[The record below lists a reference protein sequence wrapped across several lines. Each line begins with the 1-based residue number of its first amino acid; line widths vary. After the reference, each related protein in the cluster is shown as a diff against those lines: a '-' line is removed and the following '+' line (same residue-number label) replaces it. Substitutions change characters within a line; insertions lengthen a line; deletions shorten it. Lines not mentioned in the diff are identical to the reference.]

1 MSKPLRPADLIF
13 NHKNSFFKK
22 KKENIIKSG
31 SIVNIY
37 IVYSLSQKTINS
49 DNVLKNCLFAATKVT
64 KPGDTTDTDKYIYSG
79 YGLRFDSTTQFT
91 HPQGGMA
98 RNIIIFGV
106 NSSNSVHAT
115 NKTENILIL
124 GHGLTL
130 KVNNTTIYAEKI
142 YSPNFSAE
150 NKIICL
156 SLHHNG
162 DNSYLFVNGKEV
174 TKFKAKKSEIK
185 ANQLTLGSISTRANL
200 SSSDLKIVNCMEMFM
215 TLALTIVLFQMIKYK
230 IFILI

>member
-1 MSKPLRPADLIF
+1 MSKPLRPAYLIF

-64 KPGDTTDTDKYIYSG
+64 KPGDITDTDKYIYSG
-79 YGLRFDSTTQFT
+79 YGLRFYSTTLFT

-115 NKTENILIL
+115 NKTQNILIL

-230 IFILI
+230 IFMLI